1 MRGGGVLTPPDP
13 PRRSATAPITS
24 YATTSRLYPP
34 PPPPTTLYRGGGLG
48 GGGGRGELLLPIPLS
63 PRLYRYTRVA
73 MCYTVVQ
80 LPTCKLRYIYLVILI
95 LGYDVASLIRH
106 RSNHC
111 MHCKQ
116 SSKRARNIAKF
127 VSHLQLI
134 LCKNLV
140 YFHALRSMLG

>member
-1 MRGGGVLTPPDP
+1 MLSKRPLSPAMQQHLAST
-13 PRRSATAPITS
+13 
-24 YATTSRLYPP
+24 P
-34 PPPPTTLYRGGGLG
+34 PPPPTTLYRGGGGGGGLG
-48 GGGGRGELLLPIPLS
+48 GGGVEASCCCLCPYPPGYIATPGS
-63 PRLYRYTRVA
+63 LYVLYCCT
-73 MCYTVVQ
+73 
-80 LPTCKLRYIYLVILI
+80 TCKLRYIYLVILI